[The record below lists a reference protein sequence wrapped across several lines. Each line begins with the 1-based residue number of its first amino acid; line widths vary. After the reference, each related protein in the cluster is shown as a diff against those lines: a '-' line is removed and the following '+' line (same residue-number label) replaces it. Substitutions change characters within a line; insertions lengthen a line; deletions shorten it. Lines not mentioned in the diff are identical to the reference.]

1 MAWNRT
7 LNLFGGLT
15 PGLPQA
21 SREIREMSAIFVGH
35 ELFHLYVP
43 WGVPITQELSWL
55 SEGWAMH
62 MGRTAAVEARL
73 LGRAGNQRAIREAY
87 DRYIGMGGHRAGNLE
102 DASLGGEEIR
112 ELLYVRGELVFRI
125 MSLEWQE
132 SGKPGHFDSVLWQ
145 RLLAAYDGENPLTP
159 NVVASVLSSMV
170 SPSTVR
176 RYVEG
181 TSSITLAE
189 LGLR

>member
-1 MAWNRT
+1 
-7 LNLFGGLT
+7 
-15 PGLPQA
+15 
-21 SREIREMSAIFVGH
+21 
-35 ELFHLYVP
+35 
-43 WGVPITQELSWL
+43 
-55 SEGWAMH
+55 
-62 MGRTAAVEARL
+62 
-73 LGRAGNQRAIREAY
+73 
-87 DRYIGMGGHRAGNLE
+87 
-102 DASLGGEEIR
+102 
-112 ELLYVRGELVFRI
+112 
-125 MSLEWQE
+125 MSLEWRE

-159 NVVASVLSSMV
+159 EIVASVLSSMV